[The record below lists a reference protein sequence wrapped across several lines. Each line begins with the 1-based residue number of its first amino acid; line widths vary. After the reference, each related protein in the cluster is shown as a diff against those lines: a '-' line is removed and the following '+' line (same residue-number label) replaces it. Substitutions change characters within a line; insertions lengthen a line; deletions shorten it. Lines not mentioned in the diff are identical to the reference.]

1 LSTANPEQVIEQGIA
16 AIASIMQ
23 VDWAS
28 YTTNAKETWIYTHPQ
43 QLQLPQAEIWAQGQQ
58 NLEKSQI
65 IIADHPT
72 SPLQSSL
79 LLPLR
84 SEQQFLGV
92 LGFYSCHR
100 DFSWSEEFFRLG
112 ESLAAQISLILE
124 QSAAYSKVR
133 ELAERETLVNK
144 ITSAIRSSLETE
156 AIFAAIT
163 CELGQALQVDGCALS
178 LWTKEDRFVRCVG
191 LYDRYG
197 IPKELPQS
205 LVPIAQNPV
214 LQELIHRAAPV
225 ILNDLN
231 QQPQVNQFDLP
242 FQSPATALLIVP
254 LLLKQNLIGSI
265 SLRHIHQVRPW
276 TESEVALV
284 QTVAEQAAIAVQQSR
299 LYHLSQYQAQQ
310 LQESEQRVKQLNQ
323 YLTES
328 VLKRFLPAAI
338 VNQVASG
345 ELSLDLSPEPR
356 FITILFSD
364 IVDFTHLANQL
375 ESTHLSLLLNEY
387 LSAMTDTVFAF
398 GGTVDKFIGDAIL
411 ALFGAPENLRG
422 EEQVKRAIAVAR
434 TMQQRLHQL
443 NQDWLARGLVDGQ
456 RIPLIQFRGGI
467 HQGAAIVGMFG
478 GQQRSDYT
486 AIGTAVNI
494 AARLQEAAAPNQ
506 ILVSEA
512 VATHLEATDWQASFP
527 LKLKGV
533 EEELWVFS
541 LSP

>member
-1 LSTANPEQVIEQGIA
+1 VYPEQVIEQGIT
-16 AIASIMQ
+16 AIASVMQ

-28 YTTNAKETWIYTHPQ
+28 YTTKTKETWIYTHPH
-43 QLQLPQAEIWAQGQQ
+43 QLHLPQAEICSQSQQ
-58 NLEKSQI
+58 NLAKPQI
-65 IIADHPT
+65 ITATYPT
-72 SPLQSSL
+72 SPLQSSF

-84 SEQQFLGV
+84 SGQQFVGV
-92 LGFYSCHR
+92 LGFYSSSLNF
-100 DFSWSEEFFRLG
+100 DWSEEFLRLG
-112 ESLAAQISLILE
+112 ESLAEQISLILE

-133 ELAERETLVNK
+133 QLAERETLVNK

-163 CELGQALQVDGCALS
+163 YELGQALQVDGCALS
-178 LWTKEDRFVRCVG
+178 LWTKDDQFVRCVG

-197 IPKELPQS
+197 IPAELPQS

-214 LQELIHRAAPV
+214 LQELIDTNAPV
-225 ILNDLN
+225 ILEDLS
-231 QQPQVNQFDLP
+231 QKSHLNQFDLP
-242 FQSPATALLIVP
+242 FHPPATALLIVP
-254 LLLKQNLIGSI
+254 LLLKQTLIGTI
-265 SLRHIHQVRPW
+265 SLRHIYQVRPW

-284 QTVAEQAAIAVQQSR
+284 QAVAEQAAIAVQQSR
-299 LYHLSQYQAQQ
+299 LYHLSQHQAQQ

-387 LSAMTDTVFAF
+387 LSGMTETVFAF

-411 ALFGAPENLRG
+411 ALFGAPENLSS
-422 EEQVKRAIAVAR
+422 EEQIRRAIAVAR
-434 TMQQRLHQL
+434 TMQKRLHQL
-443 NQDWLARGLVDGQ
+443 NQDWLVRGLVDGK

-467 HQGAAIVGMFG
+467 HQGTAIVGMFG

-486 AIGTAVNI
+486 AIGTTVNI

-506 ILVSEA
+506 ILVCEA
-512 VATHLEATDWQASFP
+512 VANHLRATDWQASFS

-533 EEELWVFS
+533 EEELEVFS